1 MTKRLKTSC
10 IRWRRQGTKNGE
22 ICSIYLLTN
31 IVNGKIYIGQT
42 WLPLHIRMGKE
53 GSNYKNSLYLYGA
66 IQKHGA
72 DKFQYE
78 ILVQCR
84 DQESADY
91 LEEYFINQ
99 YDSRNHQIGYNL
111 KEGGSAGRH
120 SDETRKKISETL
132 KAQAAT
138 WSPEE
143 LAKRS
148 APIAGWWTG
157 KERGPQTE
165 EKKQHTI
172 AFMKNWHADNQHP
185 MLGKHHSEESLRK
198 ISEASKGHSVS
209 DEHRKA
215 ISKAHKMGSE
225 REIAIL
231 QSYQDGKTIADIE
244 SVFQTGRSSIYRIL
258 KRNNISR
265 ERDHKNWAGKEHSE
279 ETKQKMAE
287 ARKRYWDAKKAEKS
301 KTSDPER

>member
-1 MTKRLKTSC
+1 M
-10 IRWRRQGTKNGE
+10 QGMKSGE

-31 IVNGKIYIGQT
+31 IVNGKIYVGQT

-53 GSNYKNSLYLYGA
+53 GSNYKNSLYLYSA

-99 YDSRNHQIGYNL
+99 YDSRNLQIGYNL

-132 KAQAAT
+132 KAQAAA

-148 APIAGWWTG
+148 APIAGWWIG
-157 KERGPQTE
+157 KERGPHTE
-165 EKKQHTI
+165 EWKKENSVRT
-172 AFMKNWHADNQHP
+172 KKWHSANTHP
-185 MLGKHHSEESLRK
+185 MLGKHHSEEAVRK
-198 ISEASKGHSVS
+198 ISESSKGRVFSQETIFKRS
-209 DEHRKA
+209 QKL
-215 ISKAHKMGSE
+215 KMNHE
-225 REIAIL
+225 REQAIVL
-231 QSYQDGKTIADIE
+231 AYQNGDTIAKIKKDFGT
-244 SVFQTGRSSIYRIL
+244 SASSIYRVL
-258 KRNNISR
+258 ERNNIVLQSSR
-265 ERDHKNWAGKEHSE
+265 NSPFGKIHSE
-279 ETKQKMAE
+279 ESKLKMSE
-287 ARKRYWDAKKAEKS
+287 ARKKYWKS
-301 KTSDPER
+301 KNEQI